1 MGILLKLG
9 RLWAILCPLALLVL
23 IFKYAQEA
31 GEELNITVYI
41 VGGYIRDLILKR
53 TLKDID
59 LMVEKKAE
67 QFASKLAKK
76 LAV

>member
-1 MGILLKLG
+1 MTNIKNLLLKKEEHK
-9 RLWAILCPLALLVL
+9 L

-59 LMVEKKAE
+59 LMVEKKA
-67 QFASKLAKK
+67 
-76 LAV
+76 